1 MALSPLDAADH
12 AHTRCDA
19 YVVGCVVGRDRRG
32 EVAAVSEWVSATSCG
47 QVSGRRTD
55 RISERDL
62 EVLEFV
68 ARFGV
73 VPRRVISFW
82 AGTGRAVTAARE
94 KRLREAGLIEVWPG
108 IGTSGRI
115 VVCTRDGLRAVCREA
130 LPVPRPSLASLV
142 HASAAAYVAVQLEHD
157 GQRVLSEREIVARER
172 SEGRRIYSAD
182 HAGRFHRPDLI
193 VLGDPPEAIEVELSD
208 KSNRRLDEILRAW
221 RRAIA
226 RKQFS
231 RVRYFCSPRA
241 LPHVERACNRTR
253 FIVGISVEAVP
264 ITDGFAVVS

>member
-1 MALSPLDAADH
+1 
-12 AHTRCDA
+12 
-19 YVVGCVVGRDRRG
+19 
-32 EVAAVSEWVSATSCG
+32 VAAVSKRASATSCR
-47 QVSGRRTD
+47 QVPGRRTD
-55 RISERDL
+55 RISKRDL

-73 VPRRVISFW
+73 VPRQVVGSW

-115 VVCTRDGLRAVCREA
+115 VVCTRSGLRAVCREE
-130 LPVPRPSLASLV
+130 LPVPRPPLASLV
-142 HASAAAYVAVQLEHD
+142 HSSATAHVGVRLEHE
-157 GQRVLSEREIVARER
+157 GHRVLSEREIVARER
-172 SEGRRIYSAD
+172 SERRRIYSAD

-193 VLGDPPEAIEVELSD
+193 VLADPPEAIEVELSD

-226 RKQFS
+226 RRQFS

-241 LPHVERACNRTR
+241 RPFVERSCNRTR
-253 FIVGISVEAVP
+253 FMAGLSIEAVT